1 MGILSWI
8 IVGLIAGWI
17 AGLMMKSRGF
27 GVLGNIV
34 IGILGGLIG
43 GWAASALFKVS
54 DPITGINL
62 ETILVSIL
70 GSILL
75 IAVIRL
81 ISGRRAV

>member
-17 AGLMMKSRGF
+17 AGLIMKSRGF
-27 GVLGNIV
+27 GLLGNII

-43 GWAASALFKVS
+43 GWLAGALLNVPDPVS
-54 DPITGINL
+54 GINL

-70 GSILL
+70 GSVVL
-75 IAVIRL
+75 IAIIRL
-81 ISGRRAV
+81 FSGRRTV

>member
-17 AGLMMKSRGF
+17 AGLMMKSRGL